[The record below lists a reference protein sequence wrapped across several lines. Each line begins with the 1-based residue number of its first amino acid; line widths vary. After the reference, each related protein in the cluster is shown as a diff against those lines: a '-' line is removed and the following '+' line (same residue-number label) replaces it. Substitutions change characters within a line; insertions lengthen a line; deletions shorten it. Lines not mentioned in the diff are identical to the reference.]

1 VKVLMCVPN
10 ISEGKNLA
18 LIDNIAAAVKTTQKV
33 KLLEASSDRDH
44 NRSVISY
51 LGEPAQVLEAT
62 KKLTDLAL
70 EGIDMRVH
78 HGDHPRMGAVDV
90 VPFIPIRNVTGE
102 EALKVAY
109 EFGDYLGGKGVPV
122 YFYEDAAS
130 TAERNN
136 LAAVRKGQYEALE
149 EKLKSEAW
157 KPDRG
162 PALFNPKAGA
172 TAVGVRFPLIA
183 FNVNL
188 NTTNVEIADKIARNV
203 RNLSGGYRYVRAIGV
218 NLTELGQVQVSMNLT
233 DYTKTPIHRV
243 METIRS
249 EAARYGVT
257 VAAAEFV
264 GPVPLNALEELVHF
278 YLQAHDFT
286 VNQIIETNLL
296 D

>member
-1 VKVLMCVPN
+1 MKVLMCVPN
-10 ISEGKNLA
+10 VSEGKDLT
-18 LIDNIAAAVKTTQKV
+18 LIENIAAAVKTTQKV

-44 NRSVISY
+44 NRSVFGY

-62 KKLTDLAL
+62 KKLTEIAL
-70 EGIDMRVH
+70 EGIDMSGH
-78 HGDHPRMGAVDV
+78 KGDHPRMGAVDV
-90 VPFIPIRNVTGE
+90 VPFIPIRNIGGE
-102 EALKVAY
+102 EALQVAY

-130 TAERNN
+130 TAERKN
-136 LAAVRKGQYEALE
+136 LADIRKGQYEALE
-149 EKLKSEAW
+149 EKLRSEAW

-162 PALFNPKAGA
+162 PALFNPQAGA

-188 NTTNVEIADKIARNV
+188 NTTNMEIADKIARNV

-218 NLTELGQVQVSMNLT
+218 NLTDLGQVQVSMNLT
-233 DYTKTPIHRV
+233 NYTKTPIHRV

-257 VAAAEFV
+257 LAASEFV

-278 YLQAHDFT
+278 YLQAHDFK

>member
-1 VKVLMCVPN
+1 MKVLMCVPN
-10 ISEGKNLA
+10 ISEGKDLK
-18 LIDNIAAAVKTTQKV
+18 LIDKIADAVRKTEKI

-44 NRSVISY
+44 NRSVFSY
-51 LGEPAQVLEAT
+51 LGEPAPVLEAT
-62 KKLTDLAL
+62 KKLTEIAL
-70 EGIDMRVH
+70 EGIDMSGH
-78 HGDHPRMGAVDV
+78 KGDHPRMGAVDV
-90 VPFIPIRNVTGE
+90 VPFIPIRNISGE
-102 EALKVAY
+102 EALQVAY

-130 TAERNN
+130 VTEHKN
-136 LAAVRKGQYEALE
+136 LADIRKGQYEALE
-149 EKLKSEAW
+149 EKLKKEVW

-188 NTTNVEIADKIARNV
+188 NTKSMEIADKIARSV

-233 DYTKTPIHRV
+233 NYTKTPIHRV
-243 METIRS
+243 VETIRS

-257 VAAAEFV
+257 VASSEFV

-278 YLQAHDFT
+278 YLQAHDFN